1 MYSLLKETAPSEF
14 LSGVYLDS
22 AFTSRQASFF
32 FFVFFFFV
40 AALPRWKCLN
50 LVLGFQA
57 VLIMLMKLY
66 NRVPFEAEN
75 HPHAFGEGLCLR
87 CTPVDCLDNEQLC
100 ICLRWRKT
108 FEEVME

>member
-1 MYSLLKETAPSEF
+1 MGQMYRLLKETAPSEF
-14 LSGVYLDS
+14 LSGVYLDP
-22 AFTSRQASFF
+22 AFTSQQASFF
-32 FFVFFFFV
+32 FVFFV
-40 AALPRWKCLN
+40 AAPPRWKCLN
-50 LVLGFQA
+50 LMLGFRA
-57 VLIMLMKLY
+57 ALIMLMKLY

-100 ICLRWRKT
+100 ICLRRRKT